1 MPIEQIDKLIIIRKH
16 YDINLY
22 VKLETNNI
30 LEFI

>member
-1 MPIEQIDKLIIIRKH
+1 MPIEQIKELKIHKH

-22 VKLETNNI
+22 MQFEENKI